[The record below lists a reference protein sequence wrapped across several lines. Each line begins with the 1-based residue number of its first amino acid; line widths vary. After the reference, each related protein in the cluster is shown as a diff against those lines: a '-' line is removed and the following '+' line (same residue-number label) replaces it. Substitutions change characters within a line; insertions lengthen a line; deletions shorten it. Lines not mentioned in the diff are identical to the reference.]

1 MNEENEIRTEEEQKL
16 FLPAIAIRGTVPLP
30 GNEFKIEVGRESSV
44 LALEAAEKMYDGNI
58 ILLIQKDNSDSE
70 LDVNN
75 LEEIGVFARIT
86 LKLKLPN
93 EHYRVK
99 FKISYRISY
108 KDFQQVAP
116 YFVVNYEKLFSIS
129 TNDAKEMALI
139 KEVAAKISASPSSYL
154 TTSEGVTKALSQN
167 INADTLTDLIAFRLK
182 QTGNVSKYKYLE
194 ELSVTRRLELILE
207 DIERE
212 KEIIALEQKI
222 NEDVKKAV
230 DESQKEYYLREKMK
244 AIQNEL
250 GDKART
256 EEDIERLRKAIEDKK
271 LPDAVYKKAKEEL
284 QKYAQAGNQ
293 MAEAS
298 IIRTYLEWIINLPWN
313 ELSEDNNDLNDVSK
327 KLDKNH
333 YGLKKVKDRIIE
345 YLAVK
350 MMTGKNPSTILCF
363 AGPPGVGKTSLAKSI
378 SEALGRKFVKQSL
391 GGVRDESEIRGHRR
405 TYLGALPG
413 RILKGMKDAGTINP
427 VFLLDEVDKM
437 TADYRGDPAAAML
450 EVLDPEQNKFF
461 SDNYLEESYDL
472 SQVMFITTANDI
484 SEIPGPLRDR
494 MEIIE
499 LSSYTEIEKFNIGFK
514 YLLPRNLEEHGLK
527 ENQITITEDAM
538 YYIIRSYTREAG
550 VRELNRMI
558 ATLCRK
564 TVAKILMEKVENMVF
579 TPENLEEYL
588 GKIRF
593 TNNKNR
599 EVNQVGV
606 VTGLAWT
613 AFGGDTLDI
622 EVTTYPGKGGLVLTG
637 KLGDVMKES
646 AQAAFSF
653 VKHHAKEY
661 SIPQEVLEKNDIHIH
676 VPEGAVPKDG
686 PSAGVTLTTALV
698 SALSNKSVD
707 SHIGM
712 TGEITLRGAVLPIGG
727 LREKSIAALR
737 SGLVKI
743 YIPEENVRDI
753 EDIPEEVR
761 TKLEIV
767 PVSEMSEILNDIF
780 KPEPTNLA

>member
-1 MNEENEIRTEEEQKL
+1 MSEILEEEKKIY
-16 FLPAIAIRGTVPLP
+16 LPAIAIRGTVPLP

-44 LALEAAEKMYDGNI
+44 LALEAAEKMYDGNV
-58 ILLIQKDNSDSE
+58 ILLMQKDNSDNE

-75 LEEIGVFARIT
+75 LESVGVFARIS

-93 EHYRVK
+93 NHYRVK
-99 FKISYRISY
+99 FKISNRVSLLG
-108 KDFQQVAP
+108 FSSTSP
-116 YFVVNYEKLFSIS
+116 YFVVFYEKLFSLQHND
-129 TNDAKEMALI
+129 TNEIALLKEI
-139 KEVAAKISASPSSYL
+139 INKISEAPQSTVTSIDAINKAI
-154 TTSEGVTKALSQN
+154 TTNVGADQLS
-167 INADTLTDLIAFRLK
+167 DLIAYRLK
-182 QTGNVSKYKYLE
+182 TTGNVSKYKYLE
-194 ELSVTRRLELILE
+194 ELDVTRRLEFILE
-207 DIERE
+207 DLERE
-212 KEIIALEQKI
+212 KQIIALEQKI
-222 NEDVKKAV
+222 NDDVKKSI

-256 EEDIERLRKAIEDKK
+256 EEDVERLRKAIEEAH
-271 LPDAVYKKAKEEL
+271 LPEAVYKKAKEEL
-284 QKYAQAGNQ
+284 QKYATASSQ
-293 MAEAS
+293 MAEAG
-298 IIRTYLEWIINLPWN
+298 IIRSYLEWIINLPWYKQ
-313 ELSEDNNDLNDVSK
+313 SEDNQDLNDVIK

-333 YGLKKVKDRIIE
+333 YGLTKVKDRIVE

-413 RILKGMKDAGTINP
+413 RILKGMKDAGTVNP
-427 VFLLDEVDKM
+427 VFLLDEIDKM

-514 YLLPRNLEEHGLK
+514 HLLPRNLEEHGLK
-527 ENQITITEDAM
+527 EDQISISDDAM
-538 YYIIRSYTREAG
+538 YAIIRSYTREAG

-564 TVAKILMEKVENMVF
+564 TVAAIMKKEAEKLEF
-579 TPENLEEYL
+579 TPENLEKYL

-599 EVNQVGV
+599 ENNQVGV

-622 EVTTYPGKGGLVLTG
+622 EVTTYPGKGMLVLTG

-653 VKHHAKEY
+653 VKHHAAEY
-661 SIPQEVLEKNDIHIH
+661 NIPQEVLEKNDIHIH
-676 VPEGAVPKDG
+676 IPEGAVPKDG

-698 SALSNKSVD
+698 SALSNHPVD

-727 LREKSIAALR
+727 LREKSIAASR

-743 YIPEENVRDI
+743 YIPEENTRDI

-761 TKLEIV
+761 SKLEIV
-767 PVSEMSEILNDIF
+767 PVSDISEILNDIF
-780 KPEPTNLA
+780 KPQNTTLA